1 MKMRMIFFALVLSLI
16 FLSAGSIYA
25 NDIDGN
31 FSESSD
37 VVLYN
42 IDSVN
47 YEVSESS
54 DNFSSINN
62 AEYVELEDS
71 VADDLVTKSSQSES
85 ADADDGLSNDEI
97 NVDNAING
105 AENVISEAPL
115 ENQTSNSNSSS
126 IVSDDLTKY
135 YQNGSQFEATFFDKE
150 GNPLANA
157 EISFVINGIYYD
169 RTTNDQGLAIIS
181 INLGPG
187 SYEIISIN
195 NVTGEKVI
203 NSILVLSTIVDNEN
217 IVMYYKNGTKYTA
230 TVLDGN
236 GNVLSIL
243 LLFWMV
249 MVIL

>member
-1 MKMRMIFFALVLSLI
+1 MKKRMIFFALVLSLI

-42 IDSVN
+42 VDSVN
-47 YEVSESS
+47 YEVNESS
-54 DNFSSINN
+54 DNFASINN
-62 AEYVELEDS
+62 EHVELEDS

-85 ADADDGLSNDEI
+85 ADADDDLSNDVI
-97 NVDNAING
+97 DVDNAIDG
-105 AENVISEAPL
+105 AENPISEAPL
-115 ENQTSNSNSSS
+115 ENQSNNTNSSS

-135 YQNGSQFEATFFDKE
+135 YQNGSQFEATFFDKN

-157 EISFVINGIYYD
+157 DISFVIDGIYYD
-169 RTTNDQGLAIIS
+169 RTTNDQGLASIS
-181 INLGPG
+181 INLKPG

-195 NVTGEKVI
+195 NVTGEKVT
-203 NSILVLSTIVDNEN
+203 NSILVLPTIINN
-217 IVMYYKNGTKYTA
+217 IMM
-230 TVLDGN
+230 
-236 GNVLSIL
+236 IL
-243 LLFWMV
+243 LCIIRMVVSIVLLLLMV